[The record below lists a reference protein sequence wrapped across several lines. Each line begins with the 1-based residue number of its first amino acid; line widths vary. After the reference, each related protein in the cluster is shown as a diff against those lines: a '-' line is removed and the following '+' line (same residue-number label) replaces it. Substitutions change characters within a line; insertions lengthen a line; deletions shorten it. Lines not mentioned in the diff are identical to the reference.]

1 MIRRAALERAAI
13 HLRFAPNA
21 MQTRRSRFPHVNLA
35 ARPRRGENRQQSE
48 HSALPDAPP
57 LAVVSTLGEMGEIG
71 EPIPLITP
79 REIDRGDMPRL
90 FHEVPAVVL
99 REDHRVGGLL
109 ESVLDWLGL
118 NDRSTTDCFGGSLVD
133 LARNHQKG
141 NMSTGDMLRFVPGSF
156 GHVSRKFV
164 VCPSGVDHS
173 LRAYPDSFYLG
184 HRRLPVPYDILRS
197 AWNLTSDVL
206 AKALP
211 AFASNSAYATEVD
224 VLSYPTSSLDVTRLF
239 ALLTDST
246 LLADSASFAGFWS
259 RLGHRIDA
267 VRDHA
272 AGVFGAKVMRDV
284 FAISSLIPGL
294 KGFVTSLN
302 ERMSQEGARSVP
314 RNYRVIGAPHV
325 DNAKYITAL
334 AGRRE
339 NLHTEIL
346 WADRW
351 IRLPVTSDGLV
362 IFPSGKAATLS
373 DIPATRHRVLLYDPP
388 GNEATTLRNVTL
400 SISIVD
406 RPPDLA
412 ENTRQFS

>member
-1 MIRRAALERAAI
+1 M
-13 HLRFAPNA
+13 RFAPNA
-21 MQTRRSRFPHVNLA
+21 MQTRRSLFLSVNFA
-35 ARPRRGENRQQSE
+35 PRHARGESRQQDE
-48 HSALPDAPP
+48 QSALPDAPP
-57 LAVVSTLGEMGEIG
+57 LPEVSTHGQMGEICKA
-71 EPIPLITP
+71 IPRITP
-79 REIDRGDMPRL
+79 REIDRADLPRL

-99 REDHRVGGLL
+99 REDDRVGELL

-118 NDRSTTDCFGGSLVD
+118 DDRSPTDCFGGSLVD

-141 NMSTGDMLRFVPGSF
+141 NMSAGDMLRFVPGLF

-164 VCPSGVDHS
+164 VCPSGVDRS
-173 LRAYPDSFYLG
+173 LRAYPDSFHVG

-197 AWNLTSDVL
+197 VWNLTSDVL

-211 AFASNSAYATEVD
+211 EFAGNPAYATEVD

-267 VRDHA
+267 ARDNA
-272 AGVFGAKVMRDV
+272 AGVFGAKVMRDI

-294 KGFVTSLN
+294 KGFVTTLN
-302 ERMSQEGARSVP
+302 ERLSQEGERSVP

-339 NLHTEIL
+339 NLYTEIF

-351 IRLPVTSDGLV
+351 IRLPVTSDDLA

-388 GNEATTLRNVTL
+388 GSEASVLRNVTL

-406 RPPDLA
+406 RPSNLV
-412 ENTRQFS
+412 ENTQQFS